1 MSTGHCPSTTSL
13 PHYHHHHHHHEPG
26 LRKSW
31 TLSYHYP
38 GDLDGCEDSG
48 IWRPPSD
55 EGFWRSPRLVD
66 RENAP
71 EQTRRHEGPLDRE
84 STRRRNLNLE
94 SRSAQPPI
102 EAADGDRSSTDT
114 SSSSQDDDSSSSDE
128 DKLKR
133 LSWRQRLKHVTWAW
147 FTLTMAT
154 GGIANVLHHVPYRF
168 SGLYT
173 IGVIFFLL
181 NIVFYIGIWAMM
193 IMRFT
198 FYPWTFRASL
208 THPTE
213 SLFVP
218 AFAVSFGTILIN
230 IVEYGTGRVGD
241 WLNHGVLVLFW
252 LDAAVA
258 VVLSIAIYLIL
269 WSTLTFTIARMT
281 PIWIFPAYPLLI
293 IGPHAANLSQ
303 QALSPHQAIRV
314 IVGGFTI
321 QGIGFLVSLTIYSAF
336 VYRLMTQK
344 LPAEPLR
351 PGMFVSVGPS
361 AFTVSGTLGMAKNLQ
376 HVIAATP
383 TSTFLEVPGTL
394 AAQVLR
400 LVATWMSLWLWG
412 LAWWF
417 FFVSLVSNIDCLRD
431 EHRMPFAM
439 TWFSFIFPQ
448 TALTTA
454 TFAVAEAFDIAA
466 VRIIGCVMTCL
477 LIAVWFL
484 VVGFMIRAVVQK
496 QILWPERGEDKN
508 EGGFKARE
516 GETVVVP
523 AEIGREEG
531 LGHSAALA
539 EENRDFDAAEK
550 SV

>member
-1 MSTGHCPSTTSL
+1 MSSEPRQPQLQLGDPQHGG
-13 PHYHHHHHHHEPG
+13 PH
-26 LRKSW
+26 LRR
-31 TLSYHYP
+31 TQTETATHHYP
-38 GDLDGCEDSG
+38 GDSDGCEDPGVRSSISG
-48 IWRPPSD
+48 SNEQGWRRSGADSHQPVPKPPR
-55 EGFWRSPRLVD
+55 GIGLVRD
-66 RENAP
+66 
-71 EQTRRHEGPLDRE
+71 HRE
-84 STRRRNLNLE
+84 SARRRNPE
-94 SRSAQPPI
+94 QAPRPTGS
-102 EAADGDRSSTDT
+102 E
-114 SSSSQDDDSSSSDE
+114 E
-128 DKLKR
+128 KVELKR
-133 LSWRQRLKHVTWAW
+133 RSPGQGTSPEKDVEEEKEIPKQLSVRQRLKHVTWAW

-168 SGLYT
+168 PGLYA
-173 IGVIFFLL
+173 IGAIFFLL
-181 NIVFYIGIWAMM
+181 NIVFYVVLWAMM
-193 IMRFT
+193 ITRFT
-198 FYPWTFRASL
+198 LYPWTFRASL

-230 IVEYGTGRVGD
+230 IVEYGFGRVGE
-241 WLNHGVLVLFW
+241 WLSHAVLVLFW

-293 IGPHAANLSQ
+293 IGPHAANLSA
-303 QALSPHQAIRV
+303 QALTPHQAIRV

-361 AFTVSGTLGMAKNLQ
+361 AFTVSGTIGMAKNLPN
-376 HVIAATP
+376 VIAATP
-383 TSTFLEVPGTL
+383 GATFMAVPGTL
-394 AAQVLR
+394 AAQILR

-431 EHRMPFAM
+431 EHRMPFSM
-439 TWFSFIFPQ
+439 TWFSFVFPQ

-454 TFAVAEAFDIAA
+454 TFAVAEALDVDAI
-466 VRIIGCVMTCL
+466 RIIGCVMTCL
-477 LIAVWFL
+477 LVVVWFA
-484 VVGFMIRAVVQK
+484 VVAFMGRAVLQK
-496 QILWPERGEDKN
+496 QILWPERGEDKT
-508 EGGFKARE
+508 EGGFHARQE
-516 GETVVVP
+516 DAFFV
-523 AEIGREEG
+523 
-531 LGHSAALA
+531 SAAVARAEGFAGARAVA
-539 EENRDFDAAEK
+539 EERDFDAAEK
-550 SV
+550 NV